1 MVTTAVK
8 LKDAC
13 CRRESYNK
21 PRQRI
26 KKQTHHVADKGPYIH
41 SNSFSHGRVQ
51 RWELNRR
58 ENWVPKNWCFW
69 AVVLEKTLESP
80 LDYKEIQPVYPKG
93 NQSWIFTG
101 RTDAEAE
108 TPVLWLPDAKGQLIR
123 EDPDAG
129 KGWKHKEKG
138 VAEDEMVRWHYWLNG
153 REFEQTPGDSRG
165 QRSLVSDIVHGVAE
179 SDTT

>member
-1 MVTTAVK
+1 MVTTAAK

-13 CRRESYNK
+13 CRKESYNK

-69 AVVLEKTLESP
+69 AVVLEKTLESSWTARRSNQSI
-80 LDYKEIQPVYPKG
+80 LKEINLESSLEGLLLKLQYFGHLMHRADSLEKTLMLGKIV
-93 NQSWIFTG
+93 
-101 RTDAEAE
+101 
-108 TPVLWLPDAKGQLIR
+108 
-123 EDPDAG
+123 AG
-129 KGWKHKEKG
+129 KIHYIWCCDFKTTWNSHLSVGSLLGENSLG
-138 VAEDEMVRWHYWLNG
+138 VFWISSH
-153 REFEQTPGDSRG
+153 
-165 QRSLVSDIVHGVAE
+165 LVSKAWMII
-179 SDTT
+179 